1 MRKLILAF
9 SALILASGM
18 VKPLSG
24 RIIPTAEAQPVP
36 CSYDYQGAGC
46 PSGRP
51 EISAKVACSP
61 NQYNGGSNGITNP
74 LGYESEPMLNATNNT
89 WIYSSCVPPPPVCPA
104 NYIQSGTPTWLGNQW
119 SQPSCTTPPHH
130 AIDQSFQLNVQAV
143 NMIQIIN
150 YSSHPSPTH
159 GSEDP
164 GQTHTRN
171 GPGNIATF
179 YGAVFES
186 NSFHVTSSYNLP
198 GGVYRVTF
206 NNRPINV
213 STPNHITRSQSL
225 SVTVSGYRSTPTTA
239 PTLSCSGHLMVT
251 LSGTSFTSN
260 SATLNLTAD
269 YVPDMVTP
277 STGYYTQAPPL
288 FTGMEEGYFLNQS
301 ASCTLTITQ

>member
-119 SQPSCTTPPHH
+119 SQPSCSLTPQRT
-130 AIDQSFQLNVQAV
+130 QSFQLNVQV
-143 NMIQIIN
+143 VYKVQHID
-150 YSSHPSPTH
+150 PT
-159 GSEDP
+159 GSGKGVGLQP
-164 GQTHTRN
+164 
-171 GPGNIATF
+171 NIF
-179 YGAVFES
+179 YVGLVFETGS
-186 NSFHVTSSYNLP
+186 YHMTSSYNLP
-198 GGVYRVTF
+198 GGLFRVTI
-206 NNRPINV
+206 NN
-213 STPNHITRSQSL
+213 THRSPTNAPPVFSM
-225 SVTVSGYRSTPTTA
+225 TVSGYRLAPTVA
-239 PTLSCSGHLMVT
+239 PTLSCSDPMYVT
-251 LSGTSFTSN
+251 VTGTSLSAN
-260 SATLNLTAD
+260 SATLNLVPTAD
-269 YVPDMVTP
+269 PQPHLFPGVIATADFV
-277 STGYYTQAPPL
+277 QNPPVFSGSEL
-288 FTGMEEGYFLNQS
+288 GNFIVQS